1 MNRDPYLHR
10 GILASLSALVLL
22 IAAAAHGADSK
33 AARPAA
39 GAARSVGH
47 MEAPLAF
54 GEVIDVNL
62 RVGPKEKPGVLT
74 LAWVVF
80 ETNADGIRAVLR
92 GALVS
97 RPRGKWQV
105 AVHLLDQ
112 KGKSVATQSVVVE
125 NSGMALG
132 VAVVHEG
139 DLSFSFKRGPELAGA
154 TRFRV
159 EVSTAGERAPTT
171 GKLIRPDRRRRRPK
185 GEFSLAATISGS
197 RIRPG
202 ELGECTLWRLVKPS
216 KPSKPADPVEGLSV
230 LHGGWSAGWYDPL
243 TKQTWQPYGCSPFGS
258 KKRRARMTYDG
269 LAAGTYRV
277 TVVNSWKGDP
287 SPAGAS
293 QPVSLSDASPAGKGA
308 INLKGEHALLITL
321 VGAGTGQP
329 LPATRLI
336 LRRADGMPLVANAS
350 SRGLRTDEKG
360 TKSFR
365 HLEPGSYTVHAGL
378 HEDVRRWE
386 VCPSS
391 SPVVVEVE
399 IGARETTEII
409 ISLTEPPK

>member
-39 GAARSVGH
+39 EAARSVGH
-47 MEAPLAF
+47 MVAPLTF

-62 RVGPKEKPGVLT
+62 RIGPKEKPGVLT

-80 ETNADGIRAVLR
+80 EKDADGIRAALR

-105 AVHLLDQ
+105 AVHLLNQ

-132 VAVVHEG
+132 VSLVHEG
-139 DLSFSFKRGPELAGA
+139 DLSFSFKWEPGLAGA

-159 EVSTAGERAPTT
+159 EVSPAGEEAPTT
-171 GKLIRPDRRRRRPK
+171 GKLIRPDRRRRRHK
-185 GEFSLAATISGS
+185 GEFSLAVTISGS
-197 RIRPG
+197 RTRPG
-202 ELGECTLWRLVKPS
+202 EVGQVMLWRLVKPA
-216 KPSKPADPVEGLSV
+216 KPAGPAEGLSV
-230 LHGGWSAGWYDPL
+230 LHRGGRPGWYDPL
-243 TKQTWQPYGCSPFGS
+243 TKQVWRPCRNAAFRS
-258 KKRRARMTYDG
+258 KRKGARMTLDG

-277 TVVNSWKGDP
+277 TVVNSRRGSP
-287 SPAGAS
+287 SPTGAG
-293 QPVSLSDASPAGKGA
+293 QPVSLSDASPAGETA
-308 INLKGEHALLITL
+308 VNLKGEHTLLVKL

-329 LPATRLI
+329 LPATRLV
-336 LRRADGMPLVANAS
+336 LHRADGMPLVANS
-350 SRGLRTDEKG
+350 TPRGYRTDEKG
-360 TKSFR
+360 AKSFR

-386 VCPSS
+386 VCPNS

-409 ISLTEPPK
+409 ISLTEPTP